1 MTLAV
6 AVALLLISCT
16 GTASETSASSQSP
29 PASGTTVSS
38 LEAVDGTTDRFAGFP
53 PLDEADIAATREAL
67 EHQIFAAALSAVDML
82 LPAGRSSCEGALSIL
97 EAAGQPDDYFSASL
111 AIADPVLRDAHEAL
125 RRSLMEA
132 LSSCSL
138 GEELSASSL
147 ERLKSLRDLVDE
159 RTQRVLG
166 R

>member
-82 LPAGRSSCEGALSIL
+82 LPAGRSSCEGAHCPFLRPLDNRTTISRRAWLSPTRYSEML
-97 EAAGQPDDYFSASL
+97 TRLFAA
-111 AIADPVLRDAHEAL
+111 R
-125 RRSLMEA
+125 
-132 LSSCSL
+132 
-138 GEELSASSL
+138 
-147 ERLKSLRDLVDE
+147 
-159 RTQRVLG
+159 
-166 R
+166 